1 MRKSITLFIVILTI
15 LSGCQTIGQRTVID
29 WVDFI
34 KWDNKMYEGIYTG
47 IMADHK
53 FIEKKLGEVKF
64 KVADHVSD
72 LEYKIKNGDA
82 AFHEKGT
89 NIYTIKGEP
98 NLLAVKTS
106 EAINGYNLYYSRD
119 EEKFHWQFQDMH
131 LEKVNRVEI
140 YQDNTTGGTKRIKE
154 LKNLEQISQF
164 LQIVKTSKASPNF
177 QPNMDNGDPVVYEM
191 VLYTGD
197 PVAYKFSFQFDGH
210 SYFWYP
216 SDTAILSNDI
226 QAFIP
231 SN

>member
-15 LSGCQTIGQRTVID
+15 LSGCQTIGQRSVID

-34 KWDNKMYEGIYTG
+34 KWDDKMYEGIYTG
-47 IMADHK
+47 IIADQK

-64 KVADHVSD
+64 KVADNVSD

-98 NLLAVKTS
+98 NLLAIKTAG
-106 EAINGYNLYYSRD
+106 AINGYNLYYARD
-119 EEKFHWQFQDMH
+119 EEKFHWQFQDMP
-131 LEKVNRVEI
+131 LEKVNRIEI
-140 YQDNTTGGTKRIKE
+140 YQHNPEDGTKRMTE
-154 LKNLEQISQF
+154 LKNPDQVSKF
-164 LQIVKTSKASPNF
+164 LQILKNSKESPNF
-177 QPNMDNGDPVVYEM
+177 HPNTEKVDPDMFEM

-216 SDTAILSNDI
+216 SDMAILSNEI